1 MGSFRQN
8 ITPRRY
14 SGEEHGTVR
23 LVHTCKSILH
33 PAMTIR
39 GGLCKYIVDM
49 LPRQSGNARCQAT
62 AVGGGGRCHAR
73 VQDQTIDAHWPILP
87 LSRQHQRQRP
97 VAFRRHDFLLSL
109 AQLYPS
115 PLHLVSYIVFA
126 ASAAAQSP
134 LWPSMRPAQSRYGL
148 PRIPTSRHCAP
159 C

>member
-1 MGSFRQN
+1 MRSIRQN
-8 ITPRRY
+8 FTPRRY
-14 SGEEHGTVR
+14 PGEEHGSLR
-23 LVHTCKSILH
+23 LIHTCKSMLH
-33 PAMTIR
+33 PAMTVR
-39 GGLCKYIVDM
+39 GGLCTYVHM

-62 AVGGGGRCHAR
+62 VGGGERCHAR

-97 VAFRRHDFLLSL
+97 VAFRRHDFLLSF

-115 PLHLVSYIVFA
+115 PLYLVLHIVSA

-148 PRIPTSRHCAP
+148 PRIPTSRH
-159 C
+159 